1 MTSTIPDIRI
11 ADGLFVNGSGIT
23 KIDVD
28 VLGEKIGGEEPHTL
42 QISELND

>member
-11 ADGLFVNGSGIT
+11 AGGLFVKGSGIT

-28 VLGEKIGGEEPHTL
+28 VLGEKIGGGRAP
-42 QISELND
+42 QPSDIRAK